1 MGFFDI
7 VNIRGLIFVVLLA
20 LPHALYIRS
29 SFYKKPVYE
38 NRAMVYI
45 SRIGRFFSFFL
56 MSVNIGVLERGFTSA
71 LMESFWFWFCVA
83 AVTVYLALWT
93 VFLKKS
99 NRLTASLLAAVMSL
113 VVIVSGILQVKT
125 LLMTAG
131 IVLAIGEGYIIK
143 SYFKR

>member
-1 MGFFDI
+1 
-7 VNIRGLIFVVLLA
+7 
-20 LPHALYIRS
+20 
-29 SFYKKPVYE
+29 
-38 NRAMVYI
+38 
-45 SRIGRFFSFFL
+45 
-56 MSVNIGVLERGFTSA
+56 
-71 LMESFWFWFCVA
+71 MESFWFWFCVA
-83 AVTVYLALWT
+83 AVTVYLALWV

-131 IVLAIGEGYIIK
+131 IVLTFGEGYIIK

>member
-1 MGFFDI
+1 
-7 VNIRGLIFVVLLA
+7 
-20 LPHALYIRS
+20 
-29 SFYKKPVYE
+29 
-38 NRAMVYI
+38 
-45 SRIGRFFSFFL
+45 

-83 AVTVYLALWT
+83 AVTVYLALWV